1 MENQK
6 IIGQVC
12 LNLRCPFHQK
22 GYGRPCYAN
31 DHASMQAPIDPSI
44 CLACPSSRAP
54 QKITKKLT
62 SDFEVCN
69 FCFDRYEPELAA
81 AEAKKDKIC
90 PQCEKPFGLGFAG
103 FCSEI
108 CFNARMDHFTKEK
121 KTQ

>member
-1 MENQK
+1 MTTL
-6 IIGQVC
+6 IGTVC

-22 GYGRPCYAN
+22 GYGSPCHAN

-44 CLACPSSRAP
+44 CLACPDSQAP
-54 QKITKKLT
+54 QKVTKKLT
-62 SDFEVCN
+62 TGFPVCDI
-69 FCFDRYEPELAA
+69 CFDKYEPDLAV

-90 PQCEKPFGLGFAG
+90 PQCEKDFGLGFAG
-103 FCSEI
+103 FCSET